1 MMSKFD
7 LTGKVALITGGNG
20 GIGRAIASDMAQAG
34 SDIVIVDQNMGNL
47 TEIVKETGN
56 LDRRCKGIECDVTNS
71 DDITATVETAEK
83 EFGRLDILVNAA
95 GVTGGGPPQ
104 SISEEEWDRIID
116 INLKAS
122 FRFCQAVYPA
132 FVKTGAGRIINIGS
146 IYSILGSSVA
156 VHYSASKGGI
166 VQMTKSLALSWAN
179 ENIHVN
185 AILPG
190 FVRTPMTAA
199 IREDQ
204 AFYQSIIERTPT
216 GRLAEPGD
224 ISPTAVFLAS
234 SASGFITG
242 QSIVVDGGYSVS

>member
-1 MMSKFD
+1 MSKFD

-34 SDIVIVDQNMGNL
+34 SDIVIADQNIENI
-47 TEIVKETGN
+47 TEIIKEIRN
-56 LDRRCKGIECDVTNS
+56 LDRRCKGIECDVTNY
-71 DDITATVETAEK
+71 DDIKTTVETAEK

-104 SISEEEWDRIID
+104 SISEEEWDKVID

-146 IYSILGSSVA
+146 IYAFLGSAVA

-166 VQMTKSLALSWAN
+166 VQMTKSLALAWAN
-179 ENIHVN
+179 DNIYVN

-190 FVRTPMTAA
+190 FVRTSMTTA

-204 AFYQSIIERTPT
+204 AFYQSIIGRTPT
-216 GRLAEPGD
+216 GRLAEPDD

-234 SASGFITG
+234 
-242 QSIVVDGGYSVS
+242 